1 MVDVINRRIDNEG
14 NQPYIPKSPDPF
26 FERIAKLALLGLLVY
41 WSFVIVR
48 PFLNLV
54 LWSLILTVT
63 LYPAFD
69 WTARRLGGRRKLAAV
84 VVTLLGLAVVTGP
97 LVWLGLGMVEGLR
110 TLSQRL
116 DAGAITIPPPPDEIR
131 AWPLIGERVH
141 HIWSL
146 ASANLKV
153 ALSEALPYL
162 DPLRSLARKMAQRAA
177 TGIPIFLASLLA
189 AGFLFAPAP
198 KLLESVRKLS
208 RRILPLHG
216 QEYVKL
222 AGATIRNVSQG
233 VIGVSLLQ
241 ATLAGLGFFAAGIP
255 GSGLLALAVL
265 VFGILQF
272 PGLVILPAMVWSWT
286 VLTLPA
292 AIALTAYLLPVS
304 LINNVLSPIVMAHG
318 LQTPMIVI
326 FIGVLGGAIE
336 HGVIGLFVGPII
348 LAVSWEL
355 VLAWLQQEDV
365 SPPLEATPDT

>member
-1 MVDVINRRIDNEG
+1 M
-14 NQPYIPKSPDPF
+14 PKSPDPF
-26 FERIAKLALLGLLVY
+26 IERIAKLSLLGLLVY
-41 WSFVIVR
+41 WSFVLVR
-48 PFLNLV
+48 PFLSIV
-54 LWSLILTVT
+54 LWSLILTVA

-84 VVTLLGLAVVTGP
+84 FVTLVGLALVTGP
-97 LVWLGLGMVEGLR
+97 LVWLGLSMVEGLQ

-116 DAGAITIPPPPDEIR
+116 DAGAITITPPPDEIR

-141 HIWSL
+141 HLWTL

-162 DPLRSLARKMAQRAA
+162 DPLRSLARKMAQSAA

-189 AGFLFAPAP
+189 AGLLFPPAP
-198 KLLESVRKLS
+198 KFLESGRKLS
-208 RRILPLHG
+208 RRILPEHG

-241 ATLAGLGFFAAGIP
+241 AMLAGLGFFIAGIP
-255 GSGLLALAVL
+255 GGGLLALAVL

-272 PGLVILPAMVWSWT
+272 PGLVILPAMIWSWT

-304 LINNVLSPIVMAHG
+304 LINNVLSPIVMAH
-318 LQTPMIVI
+318 
-326 FIGVLGGAIE
+326 
-336 HGVIGLFVGPII
+336 
-348 LAVSWEL
+348 
-355 VLAWLQQEDV
+355 
-365 SPPLEATPDT
+365 